1 MEQLNLYI
9 AGPMRGYEDFNR
21 KEFYRAEAALGSQG
35 IYTIINPCKE
45 DKALNLTDSQLSST
59 DGLRIVMSRDLTDI
73 TTCDI
78 IYMLTGWEKSEG
90 ARIEHSLATMLN
102 MTIMYQ

>member
-9 AGPMRGYEDFNR
+9 AGPMRGCPDFNR
-21 KEFYRAEAALGSQG
+21 KEFYRAEAALNSRG
-35 IYTIINPCKE
+35 IYKIINPCKE
-45 DKALNLTDSQLSST
+45 DKQLKLTDDQLSST
-59 DGLRIVMSRDLTDI
+59 EGLRIVMSRDLTDI

-90 ARIEHSLATMLN
+90 AKIEHALATMLS

>member
-1 MEQLNLYI
+1 MEYLNLYI
-9 AGPMRGYEDFNR
+9 AGPMRGHDDFNR
-21 KEFYRAEAALGSQG
+21 KEFYRAEAHLGSQN
-35 IYTIINPCKE
+35 IYKIINPCKE
-45 DKALNLTDSQLSST
+45 DKSLNLTDDQLSSN
-59 DGLRIVMSRDLTDI
+59 DGLKIVMSRDLTDI

-90 ARIEHSLATMLN
+90 AKIEHSLATMLN